1 MTWSREDVE
10 ESVYVIFM
18 QVYTVLLATFISL
31 ARRRLSI
38 ADAHFCL
45 SMTISPLSIYFVYST
60 ARWLMNKR
68 SSLYMRLGKSHKL
81 ITTLTCLMVIQWVI
95 LEIIIYGAP
104 DFVFEGQRCTSATLV
119 GWLFYRIIK
128 TTLSLDYSLFFF
140 PVFPFFYI
148 VYTLRHIFDIAREH
162 KRHQKK
168 VKKWRFFRFVQV
180 PWTFVRSWT
189 LSNWCVLRGGVLC
202 SLLTYDSHP

>member
-148 VYTLRHIFDIAREH
+148 VYTLRHIFDIVREH

-189 LSNWCVLRGGVLC
+189 LSNWCVLRGGVLGF
-202 SLLTYDSHP
+202 L